1 MNRNSISIN
10 ELLAQSSI
18 ERGKEYCIQ
27 GWVKTI
33 QTFSSVE
40 FLKVVDGTSLS
51 GIQAVLDGK
60 NLSSKD
66 ISLGDAI
73 EVKGVLTPSKG
84 GKQSFELKATGI
96 KSLSKTT
103 DFPLIPKELTLDY
116 LRSQQ
121 LVRHRT
127 DLFSAVY
134 QIRREVVKAMN
145 DFFYEN
151 HFYPSFAPVLTSN
164 SCEGGAELFK
174 LDKEYNDFF
183 KKEQVLL
190 SVSGQFYCEV
200 ISAGLGKS
208 FSFGPT
214 FRSEKSNSHAHLA
227 EFWMI
232 EVEESFSNLEKIIQT
247 TYNLFN
253 YMLGKVLDNCQEAL
267 QLISKISQDKDLIER
282 LLKIREAKYKLA
294 SYRDCLE
301 LLKKSWGDELNKE
314 DEQSLCKLLG
324 TKILFI
330 TNFPSEQKPFY
341 MARSEDKKTTF
352 SFDMIVEGVGE
363 LAGGSEREGK
373 IDKLNSSISEMNLD
387 VKELEWYLQ
396 LRKYGYFS
404 SAGFGMGFERLLM
417 FLTGL
422 KNIKDLSVF
431 PRSYGGFQL

>member
-1 MNRNSISIN
+1 MDRDSISIN
-10 ELLAQSSI
+10 ELLSTASDIQ
-18 ERGKEYCIQ
+18 RKEYYVK
-27 GWVKTI
+27 GWIKTI
-33 QTFSSVE
+33 QKFSTIE
-40 FLKVVDGTSLS
+40 FLQIVDGSNLT
-51 GIQAVLDGK
+51 GIQVVLDGK
-60 NLSSKD
+60 SLESKN
-66 ISLGDAI
+66 ISFGDAV
-73 EVKGVLTPSKG
+73 EVRGILSPSKG
-84 GKQSFELKATGI
+84 GKQAFELKATHLEL
-96 KSLSKTT
+96 LSKSI
-103 DFPLIPKELTLDY
+103 DFPLIPKELSLDY

-127 DLFSAVY
+127 NLFSAIY
-134 QIRREVVKAMN
+134 LIRREVVKAMN

-151 HFYPSFAPVLTSN
+151 HFYPSFAPILTSN
-164 SCEGGAELFK
+164 SCEGGAELFQ
-174 LDKEYNDFF
+174 LAPEYNEFF

-200 ISAGLGKS
+200 ISSGLGKS

-214 FRSEKSNSHAHLA
+214 FRAEKSNSQAHLA

-253 YMLGKVLDNCQEAL
+253 YLLSKVLDNCQEAL
-267 QLISKISQDKDLIER
+267 QLISKVSKEKDLVGK
-282 LLKIREAKYKLA
+282 LLKIKETKYKLIN
-294 SYRDCLE
+294 YCECIE
-301 LLKKSWGDELNKE
+301 LLKKTWGDELNKE
-314 DEQSLCKLLG
+314 DEQTLCKLLN

-330 TNFPSEQKPFY
+330 TNFPSNQKPFY
-341 MARSEDKKTTF
+341 MTRSKDKKTTF
-352 SFDMIVEGVGE
+352 SFDMIVEGAGE

-373 IDKLNSSISEMNLD
+373 IDELNSSIKKMNLNA
-387 VKELEWYLQ
+387 KELEWYLQ